1 MQAGNLEA
9 AIVWNSEAH
18 LIQDPNG
25 SWKKKKCSTDACLL
39 LNVIQMLDI
48 WSITKSYVI
57 WGPDYVIVS
66 SSVSF
71 GPGCFCKCLPF

>member
-25 SWKKKKCSTDACLL
+25 SWKKKK
-39 LNVIQMLDI
+39 NVALMPV
-48 WSITKSYVI
+48 Y
-57 WGPDYVIVS
+57 
-66 SSVSF
+66 
-71 GPGCFCKCLPF
+71 C

>member
-25 SWKKKKCSTDACLL
+25 SWKKKKK
-39 LNVIQMLDI
+39 M
-48 WSITKSYVI
+48 
-57 WGPDYVIVS
+57 
-66 SSVSF
+66 
-71 GPGCFCKCLPF
+71 